1 LATITEFV
9 ITGFPFEVRDF
20 GLVSARRCDFQT
32 VSSDGTKEQPCRAVG
47 VAAAARVVDAY

>member
-1 LATITEFV
+1 LATITEV
-9 ITGFPFEVRDF
+9 VNIGFRFEVRDL

-32 VSSDGTKEQPCRAVG
+32 VSTDGTTEQPCRAVG